1 MKKLLGKISAL
12 FVALVTLFALI
23 GCDLVPQGGKN
34 FPKFKLLAPEVTVDG
49 NGVAAWESVDGAIYY
64 IYTIDGGQERLVDV
78 CRVQLKESETV
89 RVKAVGGE
97 GYADSDFSE
106 PVTYVGG
113 SVPIKLS
120 TPEVTVDANGNAE
133 WTAIANADRYVYV
146 IGSGAEKS
154 TTACT
159 VPLNANESIRVK
171 AVGEGYADSDFSA
184 PVTYEKS
191 DHEHADANNDG
202 VCDTCNESVLEEL
215 SFYAV
220 NDLHGKYKD
229 TDTQPGVD
237 EFTTY
242 LKTLYADDEREE
254 ILLSSGDM
262 WQGTVESSSNRGQL
276 MTEWMN
282 EVGFVSMT
290 LGNHE
295 YDWGAPVLTPNSKL
309 ANFPFLAINVTC
321 NGQPVDYC
329 RASAVVERGGVKVGI
344 IGAIGDCLSSI
355 SGDFKKGLAFATGS
369 ALTALVKNESTRL
382 RNEEGCDLIVYSI
395 HDGYESSRST
405 GVISVTDSDIAYYDT
420 ELSDGYV
427 DLVFEAH
434 THQSYI
440 LQDEYGVYHMQGGG
454 ENRFISCADVSYNTV
469 TAKYSVAPRL
479 INSYD
484 YADSSLKDDPVVETI
499 YKKYFPTNDPYTTVL
514 GVNSSK
520 KQSGD
525 ICWQVAKL
533 YYETGVGEW
542 GSQYDIVLGGGYLK
556 TRSPYNLSAGSVTY
570 ANLFSILPFDNE
582 IVLGKISG
590 TYLKSKFINS
600 TNADYHVYSTIA
612 AEDVSNGTDYYI
624 VVDSYTSTYSSN
636 HITEVKRLTNGK
648 YARDLLAEFISRGG
662 WEGA

>member
-23 GCDLVPQGGKN
+23 GCDLVPQGGKD
-34 FPKFKLLAPEVTVDG
+34 FPKLLAPEVTVNG
-49 NGVAAWESVDGAIYY
+49 NGVATWESVDGAIYY
-64 IYTIDGGQERLVDV
+64 IYTIDGGQERLIDV
-78 CRVQLKESETV
+78 CRVRLKENETV
-89 RVKAVGGE
+89 KVKAVGGE
-97 GYADSDFSE
+97 GYSDSDFSA
-106 PVTYVGG
+106 PKQYIKGAVVKL
-113 SVPIKLS
+113 SVPQVALEGDEAVWQK
-120 TPEVTVDANGNAE
+120 VAGAQY
-133 WTAIANADRYVYV
+133 YVYT
-146 IGSGAEKS
+146 IDNGAEK
-154 TTACT
+154 TTTVCT
-159 VPLNANESIRVK
+159 VRLNANESIRVK

-184 PVTYEKS
+184 SVTYEKS

-202 VCDTCNESVLEEL
+202 VCDTCKESVVTEL

-262 WQGTVESSSNRGQL
+262 WQGTVESSSNRGKL

-309 ANFPFLAINVTC
+309 ANFPFLAINVTY
-321 NGQPVDYC
+321 NGRPVDYC
-329 RASAVVERGGVKVGI
+329 QGSTVVERGGVKIGI

-355 SGDFKKGLAFATGS
+355 SGDFTSGLAFATGS
-369 ALTALVKNESTRL
+369 ALTTLVRNESTRL
-382 RNEEGCDLIVYSI
+382 RNEEGCDFIVYSI
-395 HDGYESSRST
+395 HDGYENSLS
-405 GVISVTDSDIAYYDT
+405 GVTSVTNGDIAYYDT
-420 ELSDGYV
+420 ALSDGYV

-440 LQDEYGVYHMQGGG
+440 LQDEHGVYHLQGGG
-454 ENRFISCADVSYNTV
+454 ENRFVSSAEVSYNTV
-469 TAKYSVAPRL
+469 TEKFSVTPRL
-479 INSYD
+479 INSYE

-499 YKKYFPTNDPYTTVL
+499 YKKYFPTSDPYTTVL

-520 KQSGD
+520 RQSDD

-533 YYETGVGEW
+533 YYETGVEEW
-542 GSQYDIVLGGGYLK
+542 GSQYDIALGGGFLN
-556 TRSPYNLSAGSVTY
+556 TRNPYNLSAGNVTY
-570 ANLFSILPFDNE
+570 ANLFTLLPFDNE
-582 IVLGKISG
+582 IVLGRIRGSD
-590 TYLKSKFINS
+590 LKTKFIDNS
-600 TNADYHVYSTIA
+600 RYHCYATLSSS
-612 AEDVSNGTDYYI
+612 DVSNSQYYYI
-624 VVDSYTSTYSSN
+624 VVDSYTSTYKSN
-636 HITEVKRLTNGK
+636 NITEVARSGNGK
-648 YARDLLAEFISRGG
+648 YARDLLADFISRGG
-662 WEGA
+662 WDGA